1 MQYEGTTKVQNSRKD
16 MLASRF
22 ENLKMEEDETISE
35 FSSKLSALAQEAAVL
50 GKKYKDKKLVK
61 KFLRCLPSRF
71 MGYKSALSVSSN
83 TENMPFSELVGML
96 KAHEMEVD
104 SLKKPK
110 SLALKCENRTTEDEE
125 DDPISL
131 LVRRFDRALRKTGK
145 PQKKVASFKK
155 TTEGDKSNRKSEVR
169 CHECKGYGHFKND
182 CPTIK
187 RRKIQC
193 YGCKGFGHTQ
203 LECVNDQ
210 NRRKDK
216 SMLAEEESD
225 DDSEDDS
232 VEETNNFVTFIGI
245 AEIEEGQESESEPEE
260 EKEDDLISSY
270 KEVRHVLV
278 SLNQENSELK
288 KENQRLSVLVDKL
301 SKDLEAAN
309 ALGQGSVNLIK
320 EKLELANQA
329 ESLRQHLK
337 VEKQISEKLESEL
350 DQLNKQIQMFAGTKQ
365 LDKILSYECQAN
377 TKHGLGYSGW
387 EQRSSDEIKFFSSGY
402 NQPEGRRP
410 VTKLRKG
417 RECYYCGKI
426 GHIKA
431 YCYSRWNMVQK
442 LIKQQKFSWNG
453 STNQVWVRKEDLR
466 FEPKGQQKKN
476 PFKPRE
482 FTVKRS
488 SREDPMSMLWHGF
501 KCNMAQ
507 VESDE
512 DESEPWYFDSG
523 CSRHMTGNR
532 SYLRNFKKIKGGR
545 VTFGDGSVG
554 AIQGKGITK
563 DEDQPDL
570 VNVYLVQ
577 GLKANLIS
585 ISQLCDEGLI
595 VIFTNKGCRAVNDDG
610 QIILAGERSGNNCYM
625 WNKSGSVMSCF
636 TVCDNLQLW
645 HQRLGHMNIR
655 NLNDLISKESIRGVP
670 KIKGGDKFVCG
681 ACNQGKQVKV
691 QHKRV
696 PDVQS
701 KAPLDLV
708 HMDLMG
714 PVQTESLGGKKYVF
728 VLVDDFTRFTWVR
741 FLREK
746 SDTADSFRIWALQLM
761 NERGSIK
768 RVRSDHGGEFQNKFM
783 KLFCESHEIAHQFAA
798 PRTPQQNGV
807 VERKNRTLQEMA
819 HAMIYGNQVPKR
831 FWAEA
836 VSTACYIINR
846 VYMRKGTSKTPY
858 ELWKGKTPNVSYF
871 HVFGCRCY
879 ILNDKDHLGKFD
891 SRSDEG
897 IFLGYSGH
905 SSAFRVFNMRTKVLV
920 ESVNVVFDDYAQMK
934 WEKPL
939 IGSDS
944 EGDEAD
950 RIMTQENT
958 KQVHRNHSASDII
971 GEVNEGRKTRGIQ
984 LDFKKMVGKFSEMV
998 LYSCFVSVIEPKDHR
1013 QALQ

>member
-1 MQYEGTTKVQNSRKD
+1 MESYKEMVNNSRILLDDGNYGFWKARIRSMIKGIDPLAWKAVTDKWEEPLVADANGVFHQNQKKVGLKRSPKEQSVETAKEACDILQMQYEGTTKVQNSRKD

-22 ENLKMEEDETISE
+22 ENLKMEDNETISE

-50 GKKYKDKKLVK
+50 GKKYKDKKPVK

-96 KAHEMEVD
+96 KAHEMELD

-110 SLALKCENRTTEDEE
+110 SLAIKCENRTTEDEE

-131 LVRRFDRALRKTGK
+131 L
-145 PQKKVASFKK
+145 KKVASFKK
-155 TTEGDKSNRKSEVR
+155 TAEGDKSNRKSEVQ

-187 RRKIQC
+187 RREIQC

-245 AEIEEGQESESEPEE
+245 AEIKEGQESESEPEE

-278 SLNQENSELK
+278 SLNKENSELK

-320 EKLELANQA
+320 EKLELANNA

-350 DQLNKQIQMFAGTKQ
+350 DQLKKQIQMFAGTKQ
-365 LDKILSYECQAN
+365 LDKILSYGCQAN
-377 TKHGLGYSGW
+377 TRHGLGYSGW
-387 EQRSSDEIKFFSSGY
+387 EQRSSDEINFVSSGY

-410 VTKLRKG
+410 VTKQQKG

-431 YCYSRWNMVQK
+431 YCYSRWNRVQK
-442 LIKQQKFSWNG
+442 LMKQRKFSWNG

-466 FEPKGQQKKN
+466 FEPKGQLKKN
-476 PFKPRE
+476 PIKPRE

-488 SREDPMSMLWHGF
+488 SRNGPMSMLWHGF

-512 DESEPWYFDSG
+512 DELEPWYFDSG

-532 SYLRNFKKIKGGR
+532 SYLRN
-545 VTFGDGSVG
+545 
-554 AIQGKGITK
+554 
-563 DEDQPDL
+563 
-570 VNVYLVQ
+570 
-577 GLKANLIS
+577 GLKENLIS

-595 VIFTNKGCRAVNDDG
+595 VIFTDKGCRAVNDDG

-625 WNKSGSVMSCF
+625 WNKSGSVISCF
-636 TVCDNLQLW
+636 TACDNLQLW

-670 KIKGGDKFVCG
+670 KIKGGDKFVCE
-681 ACNQGKQVKV
+681 ACNQGKQ
-691 QHKRV
+691 
-696 PDVQS
+696 
-701 KAPLDLV
+701 
-708 HMDLMG
+708 
-714 PVQTESLGGKKYVF
+714 
-728 VLVDDFTRFTWVR
+728 
-741 FLREK
+741 
-746 SDTADSFRIWALQLM
+746 I
-761 NERGSIK
+761 
-768 RVRSDHGGEFQNKFM
+768 
-783 KLFCESHEIAHQFAA
+783 
-798 PRTPQQNGV
+798 
-807 VERKNRTLQEMA
+807 
-819 HAMIYGNQVPKR
+819 
-831 FWAEA
+831 
-836 VSTACYIINR
+836 
-846 VYMRKGTSKTPY
+846 
-858 ELWKGKTPNVSYF
+858 
-871 HVFGCRCY
+871 
-879 ILNDKDHLGKFD
+879 
-891 SRSDEG
+891 EG
-897 IFLGYSGH
+897 ISKLLDEKIDDVASQIKSMEEQATKDAAVIANRFD
-905 SSAFRVFNMRTKVLV
+905 NMEEEQVK
-920 ESVNVVFDDYAQMK
+920 YAHELCNTNK
-934 WEKPL
+934 
-939 IGSDS
+939 
-944 EGDEAD
+944 
-950 RIMTQENT
+950 IM
-958 KQVHRNHSASDII
+958 D
-971 GEVNEGRKTRGIQ
+971 
-984 LDFKKMVGKFSEMV
+984 LDFKLEDVENSLNEANNESYDFTVEVSEKTR
-998 LYSCFVSVIEPKDHR
+998 LLTKPKSLT
-1013 QALQ
+1013 QP